1 VADLSA
7 VEALILL
14 SRHINV
20 HRFALSTKDYP
31 HPGSLILLG
40 WFGTR
45 FVSDYRFAEE
55 VSVSSFEAKLFLS
68 LFVISSDT
76 KDDVFV
82 PFVCVWLRL
91 RSDDLMDVLV

>member
-1 VADLSA
+1 M
-7 VEALILL
+7 
-14 SRHINV
+14 
-20 HRFALSTKDYP
+20 
-31 HPGSLILLG
+31 
-40 WFGTR
+40 R

-55 VSVSSFEAKLFLS
+55 VSVSSFEAKLFLL
-68 LFVISSDT
+68 LFMILSDT